1 MSFQNL
7 TFNCYIPKI
16 MIFQKISCVD
26 INLKIKIIVFLIG
39 IINPV
44 SEICSSKHNKGLI
57 PFDVKLNTY
66 QGKIL
71 LQNAKENYIFKH
83 AFF

>member
-1 MSFQNL
+1 M
-7 TFNCYIPKI
+7 
-16 MIFQKISCVD
+16 
-26 INLKIKIIVFLIG
+26 NLKVKLPLLIIG
-39 IINPV
+39 IINPA

-71 LQNAKENYIFKH
+71 LQNAKENYIF
-83 AFF
+83 

>member
-1 MSFQNL
+1 
-7 TFNCYIPKI
+7 
-16 MIFQKISCVD
+16 MIITGKHGISKISCID
-26 INLKIKIIVFLIG
+26 IDLKITMLLLVIG
-39 IINPV
+39 VINPV

-71 LQNAKENYIFKH
+71 LQNAKENYIF
-83 AFF
+83 

>member
-1 MSFQNL
+1 M
-7 TFNCYIPKI
+7 
-16 MIFQKISCVD
+16 
-26 INLKIKIIVFLIG
+26 NLKIKMLLLVIG
-39 IINPV
+39 TINPV

-83 AFF
+83 AFFQI